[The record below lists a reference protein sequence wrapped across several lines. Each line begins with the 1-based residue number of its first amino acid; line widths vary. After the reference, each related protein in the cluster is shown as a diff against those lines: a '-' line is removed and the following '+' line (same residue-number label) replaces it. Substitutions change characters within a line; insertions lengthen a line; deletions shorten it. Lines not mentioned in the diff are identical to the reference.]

1 MNQNKELQLQFYK
14 LKTRQD
20 VSKILGIKDRSL
32 RYFLYGVG
40 TENLYHEIEIKKR
53 NGGIRKICAPEDKL
67 KNIQRKM
74 LHILEEVYRKKPA
87 AYGFINDKSNVSNAQ
102 NHCKRELILNIDLK
116 DFFDQIHF
124 GRVFGL
130 LKKEPYSIGEEAAKV
145 IAQLVCYKGK
155 LPQGAPTSP
164 IISNMIC
171 SPLDTQLTQL
181 AKRYKLV
188 YTRYADDITFSTHRN
203 KFPIEIVDI
212 VENKIELGS
221 SLKEILKKNSF
232 IVNDEKIHLKSKYE
246 RQEVTGLIVNRF
258 ANLKKEYI
266 REIRAILHNCKNDGI
281 YITAQKYVDNGL
293 CNNKYIK
300 KIIYDSDEKK
310 KMEVVS
316 WFEKVLKGKIEYIK
330 NVRGEENS
338 YYLKYALQ
346 ANEIFEKEIFD
357 VDRQVEFKENLK
369 SYCFIIENREGS
381 NQGSGFLLKDYGV
394 LTNYHVIKGDDFYS
408 VHTCE
413 NVVKG
418 TIGREMN
425 LVCEDEKIDYSLFF
439 IMKDT
444 GEGLELEENGDIK
457 IGMKVKLAGFP
468 IYNKGD
474 SIYFENCEV
483 TSKKKSLH
491 GEDLYTVSGRIVH
504 GASGGVVLNEDY
516 KVIGIIECGSN
527 SFDEGKSEE
536 IIPGFIPISNVIK
549 HIEKMG

>member
-171 SPLDTQLTQL
+171 SPLDTQLTHL

-221 SLKEILKKNSF
+221 SLKEILKK
-232 IVNDEKIHLKSKYE
+232 IHL
-246 RQEVTGLIVNRF
+246 
-258 ANLKKEYI
+258 
-266 REIRAILHNCKNDGI
+266 
-281 YITAQKYVDNGL
+281 
-293 CNNKYIK
+293 
-300 KIIYDSDEKK
+300 
-310 KMEVVS
+310 
-316 WFEKVLKGKIEYIK
+316 
-330 NVRGEENS
+330 
-338 YYLKYALQ
+338 
-346 ANEIFEKEIFD
+346 
-357 VDRQVEFKENLK
+357 
-369 SYCFIIENREGS
+369 
-381 NQGSGFLLKDYGV
+381 
-394 LTNYHVIKGDDFYS
+394 
-408 VHTCE
+408 
-413 NVVKG
+413 
-418 TIGREMN
+418 
-425 LVCEDEKIDYSLFF
+425 
-439 IMKDT
+439 
-444 GEGLELEENGDIK
+444 
-457 IGMKVKLAGFP
+457 
-468 IYNKGD
+468 
-474 SIYFENCEV
+474 
-483 TSKKKSLH
+483 
-491 GEDLYTVSGRIVH
+491 
-504 GASGGVVLNEDY
+504 
-516 KVIGIIECGSN
+516 
-527 SFDEGKSEE
+527 
-536 IIPGFIPISNVIK
+536 
-549 HIEKMG
+549 